1 MPTALSSFLLI
12 HQSILDTT
20 KQLHEVPMNTTNKD
34 STIINENSSDFGWVT
49 IDGFL
54 KFTNHQI
61 TENQIRWCLRS
72 KNHNGLDQ
80 HITTFGRKIYVHK
93 QGFLGW
99 FEENNK

>member
-12 HQSILDTT
+12 HQSILGTT

-54 KFTNHQI
+54 KFTNQQI
-61 TENQIRWCLRS
+61 SESQIRWCLRS
-72 KNHNGLDQ
+72 RTHNGLDK
-80 HITTFGRKIYVHK
+80 HVKTFGRKIYVHK

>member
-1 MPTALSSFLLI
+1 
-12 HQSILDTT
+12 
-20 KQLHEVPMNTTNKD
+20 MNTTNKD

-54 KFTNHQI
+54 KFTNQQI
-61 TENQIRWCLRS
+61 SESQIRWCLRS
-72 KNHNGLDQ
+72 RTHNGLDK
-80 HITTFGRKIYVHK
+80 HVKTFGRKIYVHK

>member
-1 MPTALSSFLLI
+1 
-12 HQSILDTT
+12 
-20 KQLHEVPMNTTNKD
+20 MNTTNKD